1 MHKIV
6 TLLKYLLVMVTIA
19 VSGFFIFDIL
29 SPINTKAVED
39 TSRVVKFEDG
49 TWMYSTTNKEQK
61 WRFAVDFHKIDPNFT
76 RLLLAYED
84 QRFYEHYG
92 VDPLAMTR
100 AIGQLIR
107 HKRVVSGGSTITM
120 QLARLL
126 DPKPRTITSK
136 FIEIFKA
143 LQLELHYSKEEI
155 LSAYLTLAPYGGN
168 VEGIVA
174 ASMRYFDKYPYALSA
189 SQSALLV
196 AMPQSPERNRP
207 DKHYKKS
214 IQVRNKV
221 LTYAKSKNLIGEYEY
236 QEALKEALP
245 KSLKS
250 LPRYAPHLAQKLLSR
265 SKDKT
270 LEIETTLN
278 APLQKQL
285 EHWAL
290 SKEGILD
297 KGTTFSVL
305 VVKNSDSSI
314 QAYMG
319 SHNMFSKNVSGYVDM
334 IKAIRSPGST
344 LKPFIYAHGFEKHIV
359 HPNTMIMD
367 KETRFGDYTPHN
379 FSHEYTGEVSLT
391 YALQNSL
398 NIPAVKILNKIGV
411 DDFVEKISKVSGKLH
426 IPKEKASLPIA
437 LGGVGLS
444 IWQLTQ
450 LYVALA
456 NGGSAKD
463 LHYLPSYTNTSHT
476 KNLFE
481 EEAAK
486 MTTSILRETQA
497 PEGFMNRH
505 QQIAYKTGTSY
516 GYRDAWTMGYTKEY
530 TVALWVGKPDNSIQL
545 KRTGRNT
552 AAPLAFE
559 VFSLLRSLGQQAYWQ
574 WSVSYLGNSV
584 PPGLQY
590 FDREDKNE
598 EAKLS
603 FIYPQENERFM
614 SADCSDAIV
623 EIMVENGKEPY
634 YWYIDGEAK
643 AYKKSTLNLPFKH
656 GGHTI
661 NVIDSMGATLI
672 RNIWVN
678 KPEC

>member
-1 MHKIV
+1 MHRIV
-6 TLLKYLLVMVTIA
+6 TLLKYFLLMVT
-19 VSGFFIFDIL
+19 VSVLGFFIFDVL
-29 SPINTKAVED
+29 SPIDTKAIQD
-39 TSRVVKFEDG
+39 TSRVVKFKDG
-49 TWMYSTTNKEQK
+49 SWMYATTNSEHK
-61 WRFAVDFHKIDPNFT
+61 WRFPVDLKKIDPNFI

-100 AIGQLIR
+100 AIGQLIQY
-107 HKRVVSGGSTITM
+107 KRVVSGGSTITM

-126 DPKPRTITSK
+126 DPKPRTVTSK
-136 FIEIFKA
+136 LIEIVRA

-168 VEGIVA
+168 VEGLVA
-174 ASMRYFDKYPYALSA
+174 ASMRYFGKYPYALSA
-189 SQSALLV
+189 SQIALFV

-207 DKHYKKS
+207 DRHYKKS
-214 IQVRNKV
+214 IQARDKV
-221 LTYAKSKNLIGEYEY
+221 LEYAKNEKLIGTYEY
-236 QEALKEALP
+236 QEAIKEELPRKLKP
-245 KSLKS
+245 
-250 LPRYAPHLAQKLLSR
+250 LPRYSPHLAQKLLSR
-265 SKDKT
+265 TKDKT

-285 EHWAL
+285 EHWAR
-290 SKEGILD
+290 SKESILP
-297 KGTTFSVL
+297 KGTTFAVL

-314 QAYMG
+314 EAYMG
-319 SHNMFSKNVSGYVDM
+319 SHNMFSKRVSGYVDM

-344 LKPFIYAHGFEKHIV
+344 LKPFIYGHGFEEHLV

-379 FSHEYTGEVSLT
+379 FSHEYTGEVSLM

-411 DDFVEKISKVSGKLH
+411 DSFVEKISKVSGKLH
-426 IPKEKASLPIA
+426 IPKERASLPIA

-450 LYVALA
+450 LYVTLA
-456 NGGSAKD
+456 NGGSAKS
-463 LHYLPSYTNTSHT
+463 LHYLPKDTNHT
-476 KNLFE
+476 MKLFDE
-481 EEAAK
+481 DAAK
-486 MTTSILRETQA
+486 MTTSILRQTPA
-497 PEGFMNRH
+497 PEGYINRH
-505 QQIAYKTGTSY
+505 HQIAYKTGTSY
-516 GYRDAWTMGYTKEY
+516 GYRDAWTMGYTKDY
-530 TVALWVGKPDNSIQL
+530 TVAVWVGKPDNGIQL

-559 VFSLLRSLGQQAYWQ
+559 VFSLLNSLGKQAYWQ
-574 WSVSYLGNSV
+574 WNATYLGNNV
-584 PPGLQY
+584 PTGLQY
-590 FDREDKNE
+590 FDREEKE
-598 EAKLS
+598 KEAKLN

-614 SADCSDAIV
+614 SADCSDAMV

-643 AYKKSTLNLPFKH
+643 NYKRKTLNVPFKH

-661 NVIDSMGATLI
+661 NVIDSNGATLT

>member
-1 MHKIV
+1 MHKLLTV
-6 TLLKYLLVMVTIA
+6 LKYLLSALTIL
-19 VSGFFIFDIL
+19 VLGFFIFDRVN
-29 SPINTKAVED
+29 PVDTKATQD
-39 TSRVVKFEDG
+39 TSCVLKFKDG
-49 TWMYSTTNKEQK
+49 SWMYTTTNKEQK
-61 WRFAVDFHKIDPNFT
+61 WRFAVDIEKIDPNFI

-84 QRFYEHYG
+84 QRFYVHYG

-100 AIGQLIR
+100 AIGQLIQ
-107 HKRVVSGGSTITM
+107 HGRVVSGGSTITM
-120 QLARLL
+120 QLAKLL
-126 DPKPRTITSK
+126 DPKPRTVISK
-136 FIEIFKA
+136 LIESVRA
-143 LQLELHYSKEEI
+143 LQLELHYSKKEI

-174 ASMRYFDKYPYALSA
+174 ASMRYFGKYPYALSA
-189 SQSALLV
+189 SQMALLV

-207 DKHYKKS
+207 DRHYKKS
-214 IQVRNKV
+214 IEARDKV
-221 LTYAKSKNLIGEYEY
+221 LVYAKHENLIGEYEY

-245 KSLKS
+245 KNLKPM
-250 LPRYAPHLAQKLLSR
+250 PRYSPHLAQKLLAHK
-265 SKDKT
+265 KDKT
-270 LEIETTLN
+270 AEIETTLN

-285 EHWAL
+285 ERWAR
-290 SKEGILD
+290 SKESILQ
-297 KGTTFSVL
+297 KGTTFAVL
-305 VVKNSDSSI
+305 VVKNANSGI
-314 QAYMG
+314 EAYLG
-319 SHNMFSKNVSGYVDM
+319 SHNMFSNRVSGYVDM
-334 IKAIRSPGST
+334 IHAIRSPGST
-344 LKPFIYAHGFEKHIV
+344 LKPFIYAQGFEEHIV

-379 FSHEYTGEVSLT
+379 FSHKYTGEVSLT

-411 DDFVEKISKVSGKLH
+411 DNFVENISKVSGKLH
-426 IPKEKASLPIA
+426 IPKERASLPIA

-456 NGGSAKD
+456 NGGSAKI
-463 LHYLPSYTNTSHT
+463 LHYLPGDTNDTL
-476 KNLFE
+476 KLFDE
-481 EEAAK
+481 DATK
-486 MTTSILRETQA
+486 MTTAILRQTQA
-497 PEGFMNRH
+497 PEGFVNKH

-530 TVALWVGKPDNSIQL
+530 TVALWVGKPDNGIQL

-552 AAPLAFE
+552 AAPLAFS
-559 VFSLLRSLGQQAYWQ
+559 VFSLLNSLDLPKYWE
-574 WSVSYLGNSV
+574 WDASYLGNSV

-590 FDREDKNE
+590 FDREEKEE
-598 EAKLS
+598 EATLH

-614 SADCSDAIV
+614 SADCSDAMV

-643 AYKKSTLNLPFKH
+643 NHKRSTFNIPFKH

-661 NVIDSMGATLI
+661 NVIDSNGASLT